1 MDILAQSL
9 TGNNKE
15 CQNYCVMQK
24 KFILT
29 FKELMVCAKL
39 NYSSVI
45 LQITI
50 QIIVD
55 RIYTRIV
62 EPKD

>member
-1 MDILAQSL
+1 
-9 TGNNKE
+9 
-15 CQNYCVMQK
+15 MQT

-45 LQITI
+45 LQIAI